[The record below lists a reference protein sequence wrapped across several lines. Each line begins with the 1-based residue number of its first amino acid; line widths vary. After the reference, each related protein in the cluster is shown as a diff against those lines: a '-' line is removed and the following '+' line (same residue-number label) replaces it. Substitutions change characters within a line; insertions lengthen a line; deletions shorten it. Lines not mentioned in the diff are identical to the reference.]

1 MDLRPRDAQRAP
13 CQMVREF
20 AETEMA
26 SYVMTGDEAHRL
38 VIARQYLEA
47 D

>member
-1 MDLRPRDAQRAP
+1 
-13 CQMVREF
+13 MVREF

-26 SYVMTGDEAHRL
+26 SHVMTGDEAHWL